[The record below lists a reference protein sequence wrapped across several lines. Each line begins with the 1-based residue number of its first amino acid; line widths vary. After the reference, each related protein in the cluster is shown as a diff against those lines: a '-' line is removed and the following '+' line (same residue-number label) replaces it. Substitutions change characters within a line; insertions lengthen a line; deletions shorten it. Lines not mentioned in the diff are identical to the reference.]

1 MVNIILAG
9 YDKDVGPSL
18 YFIDYI
24 ASLHNVDKAAFGYG
38 SYFALSMMDR
48 HYRRDMNVEEAIE
61 LVDKCI
67 REIRS
72 RLVVS
77 PPNFLIKIVDKDG
90 AREYAWR
97 QSITDDPP
105 VPVAVA
111 AAWFMLT
118 CLWDFNLIPVDG
130 NKLELRLFLICNM
143 VRILAACGWSFLSP
157 YVGNFS
163 VNDIIE

>member
-1 MVNIILAG
+1 MNIILAG
-9 YDKDVGPSL
+9 YDKDIGPSL

-24 ASLHNVDKAAFGYG
+24 ASLHKVDKAAFGYG
-38 SYFALSMMDR
+38 SYFALSTMDR

-90 AREYAWR
+90 AREYGWR
-97 QSITDDPP
+97 ETIQDNP
-105 VPVAVA
+105 VA
-111 AAWFMLT
+111 AAIQ
-118 CLWDFNLIPVDG
+118 DDNPV
-130 NKLELRLFLICNM
+130 
-143 VRILAACGWSFLSP
+143 AAA
-157 YVGNFS
+157 
-163 VNDIIE
+163 